1 MHGVLS
7 SEVTVNVPAREA
19 WDLYGT
25 LKLMDVVIPE
35 FFSKID
41 VLEGDGEVGTILK
54 LFFNPGALFYA
65 FEETIVTID
74 EKKMI
79 KETDASKG
87 GYLDM
92 GFNLYRI
99 RYDVIPKSR
108 HSCITRVTL
117 EYDVKED
124 WIANTSHVSLVPF
137 IGFLRVGSNYLI
149 ANHKSKASH

>member
-7 SEVTVNVPAREA
+7 SEVTVNVPASEA

-35 FFSKID
+35 FFASID
-41 VLEGDGEVGTILK
+41 VLKGDGEVGTVLK

-74 EKKMI
+74 EEKMI

-99 RYDVIPKSR
+99 RYDVIPTGEK
-108 HSCITRVTL
+108 SCITRVTV
-117 EYDVKED
+117 EYDLKEG
-124 WIANTSHVSLVPF
+124 WISNASHVSLVPF
-137 IGFLRVGSNYLI
+137 IGFLRVGSVYLL
-149 ANHKSKASH
+149 ANTQS

>member
-1 MHGVLS
+1 MHGKLS
-7 SEVTVNVPAREA
+7 SEVTINVPASEA

-25 LKLMDVVIPE
+25 LKLADVVIPE

-41 VLEGDGEVGTILK
+41 VLKGDGEVGTVLK

-74 EKKMI
+74 NKKMI

-99 RYDVIPKSR
+99 RYDVIPKTR
-108 HSCITRVTL
+108 NSCITRVTV
-117 EYDVKED
+117 EYDLKEG
-124 WIANTSHVSLVPF
+124 WIYNTSHVSLLPF
-137 IGFLRVGSNYLI
+137 MGFLRAGSAYLL
-149 ANHKSKASH
+149 ANTKSKTSD